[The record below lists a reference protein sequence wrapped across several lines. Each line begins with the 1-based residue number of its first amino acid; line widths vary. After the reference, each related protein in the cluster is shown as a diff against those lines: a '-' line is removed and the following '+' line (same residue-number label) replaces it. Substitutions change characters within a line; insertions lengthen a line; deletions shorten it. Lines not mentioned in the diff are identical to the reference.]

1 MYMPIEELQEPIW
14 EKQEGETPNQY
25 CYFLEF
31 LKFPTYNL
39 KDFHDYLCEKS
50 KKEQKGAKPVTYKT
64 IGKWAG
70 EKCNKWRVRKEAKRT
85 AEDKDIMETLHEL
98 EKQKKIDTFNSKQE
112 IETQLIENILTAISL
127 GQPLSQI
134 NQGIQALKTLNEDKQ
149 LTQEKPTNYN
159 RTNVEADVK
168 AEAEINREALD
179 KIAKAYA
186 RGKDDYLGN

>member
-1 MYMPIEELQEPIW
+1 MPIKELTEPIW

-25 CYFLEF
+25 CYFREF
-31 LKFPTYNL
+31 LKYPTYNL
-39 KDFHDYLCEKS
+39 KDFHDFLCTDS
-50 KKEQKGAKPVTYKT
+50 KLRQDEAKIVSYKT
-64 IGKWAG
+64 IRRWAT
-70 EKCNKWRVRKEAKRT
+70 EKCNKWKSRKEAKRI

-98 EKQKKIDTFNSKQE
+98 EKQQKIDTFNSKQQ
-112 IETQLIENILTAISL
+112 IETELIENILTAISL

-168 AEAEINREALD
+168 AEAEVNRDALNM
-179 KIAKAYA
+179 IAKAYA

>member
-1 MYMPIEELQEPIW
+1 MPIKELTEPIW

-25 CYFLEF
+25 CYFQEF
-31 LKFPTYNL
+31 LKYPTYNL
-39 KDFHDYLCEKS
+39 KDFHDFLCTDS
-50 KKEQKGAKPVTYKT
+50 KLRQDGAKIVSYKT
-64 IGKWAG
+64 IRRWAT
-70 EKCNKWRVRKEAKRT
+70 EKCNKWKSRKEAKRI

-98 EKQKKIDTFNSKQE
+98 EKQQKIDTFNSKQQ
-112 IETQLIENILTAISL
+112 IETELIENILTAISL

-168 AEAEINREALD
+168 AEAEVNRDALNM
-179 KIAKAYA
+179 IAKAYA

>member
-1 MYMPIEELQEPIW
+1 MPIEELQEPIW
-14 EKQEGETPNQY
+14 EKQKGETPNQY
-25 CYFLEF
+25 CYFQEF
-31 LKFPTYNL
+31 LKWPTFNL
-39 KDFHDYLCEKS
+39 KDFHRHLCETYQNPTKPN
-50 KKEQKGAKPVTYKT
+50 AKPPKYNT
-64 IGKWAG
+64 ITGWSS
-70 EKCNKWRVRKEAKRT
+70 ENKWTARKEAKRT

-98 EKQKKIDTFNSKQE
+98 EKQQKIDTFNSKQE
-112 IETQLIENILTAISL
+112 IETRLLENIITAIEL